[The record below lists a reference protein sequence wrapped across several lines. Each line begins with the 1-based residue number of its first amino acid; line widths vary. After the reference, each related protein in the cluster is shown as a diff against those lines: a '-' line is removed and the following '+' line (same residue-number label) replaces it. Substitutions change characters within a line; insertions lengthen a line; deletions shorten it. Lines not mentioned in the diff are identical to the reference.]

1 MKGANKVGFVKAVH
15 KLSDAIDKV
24 MGYVIFVMLLL
35 MVIITGAQ
43 IVCRIFFKSLQW
55 SEEATR
61 YLLIWCSML
70 GAGCVYKHGGHIAVT
85 VLQDVMPAPVKRCMQ
100 LLVHV
105 FCFAL
110 CLVVVYYG
118 YKYFGKQGSQL
129 SASLRWP
136 MRYVYLGIDLGCGLM
151 AVHALD
157 AFLQQLFRMDEVKEV
172 ES

>member
-1 MKGANKVGFVKAVH
+1 MGFVKAVH
-15 KLSDAIDKV
+15 KLSDALDKV
-24 MGYVIFVMLLL
+24 MGYVIFVLLLL

-70 GAGCVYKHGGHIAVT
+70 GAGCVYKHGGHISVT
-85 VLQDVMPAPVKRCMQ
+85 VLQDVMPEKVKRIMQ
-100 LLVHV
+100 LLVHAL
-105 FCFAL
+105 CFAL
-110 CLVVVYYG
+110 CILVVYYG
-118 YKYFGKQGSQL
+118 YRYFGKQGTQL

-136 MRYVYLGIDLGCGLM
+136 MRYVYLGIDFGCAFM

-157 AFLQQLFRMDEVKEV
+157 AFLQLLFCIDDHEEV